1 MKNAIIILIISLLAL
16 PVATEAQQTRHKSKK
31 HATHKIVKQPVTSM
45 YTTNYSYYDSSRG
58 GYVFMKDGKETFQPS
73 LPVVPDSKPVKKA
86 VPITKGLELD
96 LYPQQSYP
104 ANSSAANS
112 H

>member
-1 MKNAIIILIISLLAL
+1 
-16 PVATEAQQTRHKSKK
+16 
-31 HATHKIVKQPVTSM
+31 M

-58 GYVFMKDGKETFQPS
+58 GYVFMKDGKETFQKS
-73 LPVVPDSKPVKKA
+73 LPAVPDPKPVRKT
-86 VPITKGLELD
+86 VPITKGLDLD

-104 ANSSAANS
+104 ANNPAANS